1 MVREAITRPRRART
15 LAAMQASLVI
25 PTRNRARVLER
36 TLAALTCQQ
45 GAAFEVVVVDDGS
58 EDDTP
63 EVARAYRDRLDLRYL
78 RRAARGIAAARSA
91 AMRAAKGDILIQTD
105 DDRVPA
111 PGFVAEHVAAHAD
124 GLRIVAG
131 QQRGLLT
138 AWAPTAEL
146 PAVAIAAVLARTPA
160 LAATLAA
167 GPAELV
173 TPAMLAEDLD
183 ATLARYATDEPWWQ
197 GHGVP
202 LTARYGPDLAGYA
215 FPWAVAI
222 GGNTS
227 VPAALA
233 AEVGYLDEQFVGWGL
248 EDTDFHFRLCQAG
261 AAVRI
266 IAGGCSYH
274 QVHRRGPELGR
285 QWLHNA
291 RYLAHKHDA
300 LALTSYLVAVLR
312 QGPLPDASDLARAAA
327 AAPPAVVA
335 ELIRCHRELLA
346 AAR

>member
-1 MVREAITRPRRART
+1 M
-15 LAAMQASLVI
+15 LASLVI

-36 TLAALTCQQ
+36 TLAALTGQR
-45 GAAFEVVVVDDGS
+45 GPAFEVVVVDDGS
-58 EDDTP
+58 EDATP
-63 EVARAYRDRLDLRYL
+63 DVARAYRDRLDLRYL
-78 RRAARGIAAARSA
+78 RRAPRGIAAARTA
-91 AMRAAKGDILIQTD
+91 AMRAAKGDVLIQTD

-111 PGFVAEHVAAHAD
+111 PTFVADHVAAHAD
-124 GLRIVAG
+124 GPRVVAG

-138 AWAPTAEL
+138 AWAPAAEL
-146 PAVAIAAVLARTPA
+146 PATAIAAVLARAPE
-160 LAATLAA
+160 LAGTLAA
-167 GPAELV
+167 GAAELV
-173 TPAMLAEDLD
+173 TPAMLADELE

-233 AEVGYLDEQFVGWGL
+233 AEVGFLDEQFVGWGL
-248 EDTDFHFRLCQAG
+248 EDTDFHFRLSRAG
-261 AAVRI
+261 ARVQI

-274 QVHRRGPELGR
+274 QLHRRGPELGR

-291 RYLAHKHDA
+291 RYLAHKHDD
-300 LALTSYLVAVLR
+300 LALTAYLVAVLR
-312 QGPLPDASDLARAAA
+312 QAPLPEASALVHAAT
-327 AAPPAVVA
+327 AAPPAVIA

>member
-1 MVREAITRPRRART
+1 M
-15 LAAMQASLVI
+15 LASLVI

-36 TLAALTCQQ
+36 TLAALTGQR
-45 GAAFEVVVVDDGS
+45 GPAFEVVVVDDGS
-58 EDDTP
+58 EDATP
-63 EVARAYRDRLDLRYL
+63 DVARAYRDRLDLRYL
-78 RRAARGIAAARSA
+78 RRAPRGIAAARTA

-111 PGFVAEHVAAHAD
+111 PTFVADHVAAHAD
-124 GLRIVAG
+124 GPRVVAG

-138 AWAPTAEL
+138 AWAPAAEL
-146 PAVAIAAVLARTPA
+146 PATAIATVLARAPE
-160 LAATLAA
+160 LAATLVA

-173 TPAMLAEDLD
+173 TPAMLTDELE

-197 GHGVP
+197 SHGVP
-202 LTARYGPDLAGYA
+202 LSARYGPDLAGYA

-233 AEVGYLDEQFVGWGL
+233 AEVGFLDEQFVGWGL
-248 EDTDFHFRLCQAG
+248 EDTDFHLRLGRAG

-274 QVHRRGPELGR
+274 QLHRRGPELGR

-291 RYLAHKHDA
+291 RYLAHKHDD

-312 QGPLPDASDLARAAA
+312 QGPLPDASALVQAAA
-327 AAPPAVVA
+327 GAPPAVIA